1 MTTRLIPSCHTRYG
15 VPSTVNAFGTLLTYV
30 QEGYPFLEAMIGYS
44 RLAARIWRLVDY
56 FEPAVIRELKPH
68 DFEELDR
75 EILGWYESVPEEVRT
90 DPTAGDTLTIPTG
103 PYDLQRL
110 RIWTWLRLTQVGF
123 TARTPAVP

>member
-1 MTTRLIPSCHTRYG
+1 
-15 VPSTVNAFGTLLTYV
+15 
-30 QEGYPFLEAMIGYS
+30 MIGYS

-75 EILGWYESVPEEVRT
+75 EILDWYESVPEEVRT
-90 DPTAGDTLTIPTG
+90 DPTDGDTLSIPSG

-123 TARTPAVP
+123 LCLYLSVQ